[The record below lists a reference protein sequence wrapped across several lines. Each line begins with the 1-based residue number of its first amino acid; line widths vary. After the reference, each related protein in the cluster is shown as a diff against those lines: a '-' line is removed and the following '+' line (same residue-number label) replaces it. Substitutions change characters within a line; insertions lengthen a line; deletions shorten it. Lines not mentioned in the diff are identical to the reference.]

1 VGKIGLAAARFGFE
15 IAGLSRMNPFG
26 RRDREML

>member
-1 VGKIGLAAARFGFE
+1 VRFGFE